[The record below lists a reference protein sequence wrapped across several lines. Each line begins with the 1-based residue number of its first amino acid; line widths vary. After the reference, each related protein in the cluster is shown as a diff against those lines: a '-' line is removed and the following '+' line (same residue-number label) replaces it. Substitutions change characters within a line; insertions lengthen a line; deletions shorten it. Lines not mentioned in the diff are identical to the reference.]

1 MKVSLLQKTLAVII
15 ICTSI
20 YSCKKDQSENTQA
33 SEVLVQKSNIV
44 EAPIGDPIE
53 ETKLNK
59 MVIQKL
65 EQTGD
70 FKWEDQ
76 DLKMLWSGLQYNDHS
91 LAIGYAPADVS
102 DISETIHSVNVK
114 AGKYLQVHDALIN
127 FILSELNKYSTT
139 PVKLSDILIEDDPIL
154 PILTVRLTD
163 KNVLTALY
171 NLKNVRY
178 LEPLDFWPG
187 EANRS
192 SSGCSG
198 SPYAL
203 NPLDWT
209 TTTPNARIPW
219 NYNNITIPTAWTL
232 SQGSGVTI
240 GVIDAGISSSQSL
253 LGNQFNDGL
262 SAGSRT
268 FQLAYTYG
276 NSAYTSCSHGTSM
289 SGLAAGPRNN
299 QNATTGVAYQS
310 SLYFVRACDDVV
322 LDGSAERTGVKNA
335 LTLLGNNASIKII
348 SMSIG
353 TPFASSVLKDGV
365 DFANGKGKLVLA
377 AAGTSFS
384 WTSWWGVIYPAAY
397 SSCVAITGV
406 NESSNTCS
414 DCHDGSQVQFTI
426 PMERNGNTN
435 RTSLSLGST
444 SSSTTYIG
452 GSSCATA
459 TAAGIAALVW
469 SVKPNMTKDQVVT
482 CLRNTSQNYPTK
494 NSNKGY
500 GNLNANAAINYALVN
515 Y

>member
-1 MKVSLLQKTLAVII
+1 MKLKLLQKTLAVII

-20 YSCKKDQSENTQA
+20 YSCKKDQSENNQT
-33 SEVLVQKSNIV
+33 SEILVQKSTIA

-53 ETKLNK
+53 EAKLNK
-59 MVIQKL
+59 LVIEQL

-70 FKWEDQ
+70 FKWENQ
-76 DLKMLWSGLQYNDHS
+76 ELKMLWSGLQYNNHS

-102 DISETIHSVNVK
+102 DISTTIHSVNVK

-127 FILSELNKYSTT
+127 FILNELNKYSAT
-139 PVKLSDILIEDDPIL
+139 PIELSDILLEDDPIL

-187 EANRS
+187 QSNRS
-192 SSGCSG
+192 SSGCTN

-209 TTTPNARIPW
+209 TVAPNARVPW
-219 NYNNITIPTAWTL
+219 NFNNVTIPSAWTL
-232 SQGSGVTI
+232 SQGAGVTI
-240 GVIDAGISSSQSL
+240 SVIDAGLSSSQSL
-253 LGNQFNDGL
+253 LGSQFRDGL
-262 SAGSRT
+262 SAGART
-268 FQLAYTYG
+268 FQVAYTYG
-276 NSAYTSCSHGTSM
+276 NTAYTSCTHGTSM

-299 QNATTGVAYQS
+299 QNTTTGVAYQS
-310 SLYFVRACDDVV
+310 NLYFVRACDDVV

-335 LTLLGNNASIKII
+335 LTLLGNNSSIKII

-353 TPFASSVLKDGV
+353 TPFSSSVLKDGV

-377 AAGTSFS
+377 AAGTSFG

-397 SSCVAITGV
+397 ASCVAITGV

-435 RTSLSLGST
+435 RTSLSLGSAT
-444 SSSTTYIG
+444 NSSTYIG

-469 SVKPNMTKDQVVT
+469 SAKPSMTKDQVVA
-482 CLRNTSQNYPTK
+482 CLRNTSQNFPTK
-494 NSNKGY
+494 NNRKGY
-500 GNLNANAAINYALVN
+500 GNLNATAAINYALVN

>member
-1 MKVSLLQKTLAVII
+1 MNIKLLQKTVAVVLVCIGI
-15 ICTSI
+15 S
-20 YSCKKDQSENTQA
+20 SCKKDQPDNNQTSEI
-33 SEVLVQKSNIV
+33 LVQKSVIAL
-44 EAPIGDPIE
+44 APTGNPIE

-59 MVIQKL
+59 LVIEQL

-70 FKWEDQ
+70 FKWENQ
-76 DLKMLWSGLQYNDHS
+76 DLKMLWSGLQYNNHS
-91 LAIGYAPADVS
+91 LAIGYAPADVTDLTS
-102 DISETIHSVNVK
+102 TIHTVNVK
-114 AGKYLQVHDALIN
+114 SGKYLQVHDALIN
-127 FILSELNKYSTT
+127 LIQNELNKNSSST
-139 PVKLSDILIEDDPIL
+139 VSLNDIIVEDDPIL

-187 EANRS
+187 ESNRS
-192 SSGCSG
+192 SSGCGG

-203 NPLDWT
+203 NSADWT
-209 TTTPNARIPW
+209 TITPNARVPW
-219 NYNNITIPTAWTL
+219 NYNNVTVTTAWTL
-232 SQGSGVTI
+232 SQGNGVTI
-240 GVIDAGISSSQSL
+240 GVIDAGLSSSQTL
-253 LGNQFNDGL
+253 LGSQFNDGL
-262 SAGSRT
+262 SSVGRT
-268 FQLAYTYG
+268 VQTAFTFG
-276 NSAYTSCSHGTSM
+276 NTAFTSCTHGTSM
-289 SGLAAGPRNN
+289 SGLAVGPRNN
-299 QNATTGVAYQS
+299 QNTTTGVAYQS
-310 SLYFVRACDDVV
+310 NLYFVRACDDVV

-335 LTLLGNNASIKII
+335 LTLLGNNTNVKII

-353 TPFASSVLKDGV
+353 TPFSSSVLKDGV
-365 DFANGKGKLVLA
+365 DFANGRGKLVLA

-426 PMERNGNTN
+426 PMERNGNSS
-435 RTSLSLGST
+435 RTSLSLGTTT
-444 SSSTTYIG
+444 SSSTYIG

-469 SVKPNMTKDQVVT
+469 AAKPNMTKDQVIT
-482 CLRNTSQNYPTK
+482 CLRNTSQNFPTR
-494 NSNKGY
+494 NSNKGF
-500 GNLNANAAINYALVN
+500 GNLNATAAINFALVN